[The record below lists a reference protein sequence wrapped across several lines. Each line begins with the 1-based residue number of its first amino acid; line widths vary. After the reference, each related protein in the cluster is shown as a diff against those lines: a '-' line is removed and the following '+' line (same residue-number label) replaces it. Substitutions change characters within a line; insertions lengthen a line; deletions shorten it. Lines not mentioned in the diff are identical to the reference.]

1 MAGPTKEISEMICYH
16 IQRGAPF
23 DQAALLAGINPLT
36 ARDWRQN
43 GKRDL
48 ENNVESIYSKYV
60 MDQETSKAQYFQSL
74 VNVVTS
80 KAETDWVAA
89 MTILERRDPSS
100 WGKNNYK
107 SEMNVADGTYKGQHE
122 AIMKKMNEGSMSA
135 NEALQRSQVVL
146 NGARLSEISEF
157 QKELDE
163 IKTKLGEKN
172 EKDRRERDQ

>member
-1 MAGPTKEISEMICYH
+1 MAGPTKQISEMICYH
-16 IQRGAPF
+16 IQRGAPYE
-23 DQAALLAGINPLT
+23 QASLLAGINPHT
-36 ARDWRQN
+36 TRAWR
-43 GKRDL
+43 KRGRWDI
-48 ENNVESIYSKYV
+48 ENEIESEYAKFV
-60 MDQETSKAQYFQSL
+60 MDEETSKAQYFQSL
-74 VNVVTS
+74 VNVVTA

-135 NEALQRSQVVL
+135 NEALQRSQVLL
-146 NGARLSEISEF
+146 NGARLSEVSEF

-163 IKTKLGEKN
+163 IKNKLGEQN
-172 EKDRRERDQ
+172 ERRDNQKS